1 MVLSAGAGDPA
12 NTLLV
17 KAHETL
23 TFADASRLG
32 SLKSLRILVS
42 LRPGREVAQSW
53 KHLSSESQQ
62 ARTVEEILAINIEIQ
77 NEILKFHEDFPI
89 MAFSWNSPKINQII
103 DLLSFLSLKPSI
115 WKVLS
120 LFVLTSKPWNRVNS
134 FLQTKRM
141 KFSSFNDGHV
151 PGTLWHQGHIAKLKI
166 FHHRSETKPESLSV
180 TTHSLIQ
187 EMDATTEQIISKF
200 GKYQPKQRVLGDS
213 NGT

>member
-1 MVLSAGAGDPA
+1 MVLSAGAGNPA

-23 TFADASRLG
+23 TFAEASRLG
-32 SLKSLRILVS
+32 SLQSLRILVS

-53 KHLSSESQQ
+53 KHLISESQQ

-77 NEILKFHEDFPI
+77 KNILKFQEDFPI
-89 MAFSWNSPKINQII
+89 MSFSWNSPKINQII

-120 LFVLTSKPWNRVNS
+120 LFVLTSKTWNRIQS

-141 KFSSFNDGHV
+141 QFSSFIDGHV
-151 PGTLWHQGHIAKLKI
+151 PGTLWHQGHIAKPKI
-166 FHHRSETKPESLSV
+166 FYHTSEPKPESLSLLA
-180 TTHSLIQ
+180 HSLIQ
-187 EMDATTEQIISKF
+187 ELDVTTEQIISKF
-200 GKYQPKQRVLGDS
+200 GKPQPKQRVLGNS
-213 NGT
+213 YGT